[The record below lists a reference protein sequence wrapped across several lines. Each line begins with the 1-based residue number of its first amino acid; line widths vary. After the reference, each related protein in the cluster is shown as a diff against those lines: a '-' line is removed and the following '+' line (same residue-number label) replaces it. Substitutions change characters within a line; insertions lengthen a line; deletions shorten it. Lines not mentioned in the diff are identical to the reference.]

1 MGEKGTGLS
10 LRPPDAS
17 TAVIFDR
24 HPLWHE
30 AIDQILATIGVQ
42 GVGSATYAGEMLEM
56 VETLK
61 PDLLLAEP
69 SNGAAGSGEVACLR
83 RARELHPELRIVVLS
98 ASDDVEDVAAA
109 FDAGAAAYVLK
120 TAEPADIA
128 TAIRQSFNAS
138 VFLRNPNAVVQE
150 ARSATSTRAVPADLG
165 GLTRRELEILRLVG
179 EGYTNSQL
187 AGMLWVTE
195 QTVKFH
201 LSNVYRKLNVSNRTE
216 ASRWAQLHGLLSAN
230 AEHAPAG

>member
-10 LRPPDAS
+10 LRTSDAS

-30 AIDQILATIGVQ
+30 AIGQILATIGIR
-42 GVGSATYAGEMLEM
+42 GIGSATSAGEMLQM
-56 VETLK
+56 VEALK
-61 PDLLLAEP
+61 PDLLVAEP
-69 SNGAAGSGEVACLR
+69 SNGVAGAGEVACLR

-109 FDAGAAAYVLK
+109 FDAGATAYVLK

-128 TAIRQSFNAS
+128 TAVRQSFNAS
-138 VFLRNPNAVVQE
+138 VFLRNPNVVVRE
-150 ARSATSTRAVPADLG
+150 ARSATTTRTVSADVG

-230 AEHAPAG
+230 GEHAPAI